1 MDLITN
7 VKVSGINSLTDAR
20 FFSGAGVQYAGFC
33 FDKNNARYIP
43 TEQVFQIK
51 DWLAFPSL
59 VAEFGNNSTVDEIN
73 NVVTKIGFD
82 YVELPDGF
90 PIGAYSQLEST
101 IIQRV
106 AVEHLGDITEL
117 GDLLATF
124 PEQVDF
130 FILEFRASGFEWNVI
145 ELDKSNVDAL
155 KALCVKYDVILDVNI
170 TLDNAER
177 IVEMIEP
184 LGIEIQSGDE
194 IKIGVRSFEEIADL
208 MELLEA
214 GI

>member
-33 FDKNNARYIP
+33 FDKSSSRSVS

-73 NVVTKIGFD
+73 NILSKVDFD

-90 PIGAYSQLEST
+90 PIGAYPQIEIP
-101 IIQRV
+101 IIQRIK
-106 AVEHLGDITEL
+106 VEHLSDITEL
-117 GDLLATF
+117 EELLSTF
-124 PEQVDF
+124 GSQVDY
-130 FILEFRASGFEWNVI
+130 FILDFRACGFEWNVI
-145 ELDKSNVDAL
+145 EVDPSNISMI
-155 KALCVKYDVILDVNI
+155 KNLCSKFDIVIDVNI
-170 TLDNAER
+170 TLDNVER
-177 IVEMIEP
+177 ILENIDP

-194 IKIGVRSFEEIADL
+194 IKTGIRSFEGIADL
-208 MELLEA
+208 MELLEKEY
-214 GI
+214 